1 MPFHWEYLRKKPIRN
16 ISARFNP
23 ARSS

>member
-1 MPFHWEYLRKKPIRN
+1 MPFHWEYLRKQPIRN

-23 ARSS
+23 AISS

>member
-1 MPFHWEYLRKKPIRN
+1 MPFHWEYLRKQPIRN